1 MAVTI
6 EEQLAGIALPPAK
19 LVKIDQLMKTSNAI
33 ISQMQNEL
41 MPLVN
46 ELGGAGDKE
55 VAKLL
60 ETAAG
65 SLLAVAATVSSQVL
79 VSSYIKD

>member
-6 EEQLAGIALPPAK
+6 EEQLAGIALPPSK
-19 LVKIDQLMKTSNAI
+19 LVKIDQLMKISNAI

-55 VAKLL
+55 VAKMI

-65 SLLAVAATVSSQVL
+65 SVLAVAATVSSQVL

>member
-1 MAVTI
+1 MAGII
-6 EEQLAGIALPPAK
+6 EEQLAGIALPPSK
-19 LVKIDQLMKTSNAI
+19 LVKIDQLMKISNAI

-55 VAKLL
+55 VVKMI

-65 SLLAVAATVSSQVL
+65 SVLAVAATVSSQVL

>member
-1 MAVTI
+1 MAGII
-6 EEQLAGIALPPAK
+6 EEQLAGIALPPSK
-19 LVKIDQLMKTSNAI
+19 LVKIDQLMKISNAI

-41 MPLVN
+41 IPLVN

-65 SLLAVAATVSSQVL
+65 SVLAVAATVSSQVL

>member
-1 MAVTI
+1 MAGII
-6 EEQLAGIALPPAK
+6 EEQLAGIALPPSK
-19 LVKIDQLMKTSNAI
+19 LVKIDQLMKISNAI

-46 ELGGAGDKE
+46 ELGCAGDKE
-55 VAKLL
+55 VKKMI

-65 SLLAVAATVSSQVL
+65 SVLAVAATVSSQVL